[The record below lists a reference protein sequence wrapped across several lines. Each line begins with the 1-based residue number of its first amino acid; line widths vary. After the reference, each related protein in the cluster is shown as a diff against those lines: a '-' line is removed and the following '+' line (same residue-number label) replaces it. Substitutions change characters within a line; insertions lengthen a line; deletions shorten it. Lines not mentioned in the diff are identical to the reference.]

1 MRGPDPLDPASPV
14 SALARAGI
22 KNRRKTRIH
31 ERLIISDP
39 G

>member
-1 MRGPDPLDPASPV
+1 MRGPDPLEPSPV

-22 KNRRKTRIH
+22 KNRKKTRIH